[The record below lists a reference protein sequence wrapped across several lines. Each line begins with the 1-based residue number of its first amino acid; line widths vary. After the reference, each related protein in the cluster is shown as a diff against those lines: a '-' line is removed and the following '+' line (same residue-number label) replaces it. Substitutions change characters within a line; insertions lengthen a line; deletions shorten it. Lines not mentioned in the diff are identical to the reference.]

1 MEWLDIV
8 DMDGN
13 PTGEVVERTQAHR
26 KGIWHRTSH
35 VWLVR
40 KYDQEIQVLLQKRS
54 RNKDSYP
61 GCYDTSSAGHIPAG
75 SGYEESALRELKEEL
90 GVTASEEELHLCGRR
105 IIYHDEEFHGEM
117 FVDRQISKVYFIW
130 KDLEEKDFTI
140 QKEELESVKWMEI
153 GQCINMVK
161 SQTMKTCIAL
171 EEIQMVKNQLSK
183 EEESLLVK

>member
-13 PTGEVVERTQAHR
+13 PTGEVGERTQARR
-26 KGIWHRTSH
+26 KGIWHRASH

-105 IIYHDEEFHGEM
+105 VIYHDEEFHGEM

-183 EEESLLVK
+183 EEEALLVK